1 MTKQRI
7 IQVLAVAGIAAYLAS
22 CTYFESDWPAVKAE
36 KDRKP
41 APDFALTDADGKVAK
56 LSDYRG
62 KVVLLN
68 FWATWCGPCE
78 VEIPWFIQFQ
88 REYQDRDFAVLGVS
102 EDEDGWKAVKPFVA
116 RERVNYRMV
125 ITSELVS
132 QQYGGIDHLPTT
144 FVIDREGRVASS
156 HLGLVSMKTYRQEIL
171 TLLGSPKNE
180 KPPLVSDNR
189 MPAGIWADLLP
200 AGQLRTGH

>member
-1 MTKQRI
+1 MTKQRVFQI
-7 IQVLAVAGIAAYLAS
+7 VGVAGIAL
-22 CTYFESDWPAVKAE
+22 YFAACSYYESDWPAIKAE
-36 KDRKP
+36 KDRKA
-41 APDFALTDADGKVAK
+41 APDFTLADADGKAVK

-88 REYQDRDFAVLGVS
+88 REYKDRDFAVLGVS

-116 RERVNYRMV
+116 REKINYRTM
-125 ITSELVS
+125 ITTELVS

-144 FVIDREGRVASS
+144 FMIDREGRVASS
-156 HLGLVSMKTYRQEIL
+156 HLGLVSMNTYRQEIQ
-171 TLLGSPKNE
+171 TLLGDSKND
-180 KPPLVSDNR
+180 KTPAVSLNR
-189 MPAGIWADLLP
+189 LP
-200 AGQLRTGH
+200 AAGWAALLRPKS